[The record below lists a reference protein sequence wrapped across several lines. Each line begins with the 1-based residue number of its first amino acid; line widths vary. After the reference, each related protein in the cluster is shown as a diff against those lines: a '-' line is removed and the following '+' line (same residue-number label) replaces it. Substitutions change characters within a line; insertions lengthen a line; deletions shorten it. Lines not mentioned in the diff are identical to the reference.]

1 MKNLVNNYRAMPLHN
16 KVLAAVYVLIL
27 LLLPFLLQTK
37 AHAQAGNVY
46 ALPQAQVAGDTYE
59 AIVLQIS
66 IREVEPTVQAR
77 ATGAVVGSAL
87 GLGLASQAKT
97 KNRFAVNT
105 VAAVLGGLGGERIA
119 NAVAHNEA
127 QEIIVQLAPM
137 KGQQP
142 RIITIVQPAPFDT
155 MVPGEFVYVSTIRGA
170 WRVIRRPAQLVPM
183 APMAP
188 QPLL

>member
-37 AHAQAGNVY
+37 AHAQAGTVY

-59 AIVLQIS
+59 ATVLQIS

-87 GLGLASQAKT
+87 GLGLASQAKS

-105 VAAVLGGLGGERIA
+105 VAAVLGGLGGERVA

-155 MVPGEFVYVSTIRGA
+155 LVPGEFVYVSTIRGA
-170 WRVIRRPAQLVPM
+170 WRVIRRPAPL